1 MTVEAIYKGKTIDEK
16 VVEGTRGEPFGTSP
30 IRFRYDD
37 ILIDELYIRG
47 GDDEVPGSYIFWK
60 FSKKLKN

>member
-1 MTVEAIYKGKTIDEK
+1 MTVEAIYKGRTIDEK
-16 VVEGTRGEPFGTSP
+16 VVEGTRGEPYGTSP

-47 GDDEVPGSYIFWK
+47 GDAEVWGSN
-60 FSKKLKN
+60 KND